1 MRILVTGA
9 SGLSGSF
16 AARALADDGFDVVG
30 VYRRDTAFL
39 APLHVVPRL
48 HLIRADIINAGD
60 LPGPFDAIVHVGA
73 TSPAPGVTIA
83 RIVRDNVD
91 GTLALIDAALS
102 WKACRFVFFSS
113 LSLYGEITRE
123 VVDETTPICNPDPY
137 GIAKY
142 LAELRLAEV
151 AEVMP
156 ALSLRLP
163 GILGPGAHRNWLS
176 SVAAALLSG
185 RPIGIYHQDRP
196 FNNAA
201 HVSDISALV
210 AGLLRRGWEG
220 FDAVVLGARG
230 MTTVRGAVDRLAHG
244 LGISHV
250 VSAVAPKKPS
260 FTLSS
265 ERAITRYGYDPMDIE
280 ALIERYARDLRSS
293 DGFQV
298 AQATARTAGLGQ
310 LMA

>member
-1 MRILVTGA
+1 M
-9 SGLSGSF
+9 
-16 AARALADDGFDVVG
+16 
-30 VYRRDTAFL
+30 
-39 APLHVVPRL
+39 
-48 HLIRADIINAGD
+48 
-60 LPGPFDAIVHVGA
+60 
-73 TSPAPGVTIA
+73 
-83 RIVRDNVD
+83 
-91 GTLALIDAALS
+91 
-102 WKACRFVFFSS
+102 
-113 LSLYGEITRE
+113 
-123 VVDETTPICNPDPY
+123 VDETTPICNPDPY

-142 LAELRLAEV
+142 LAEQRLAEV

-244 LGISHV
+244 LGISHA
-250 VSAVAPKKPS
+250 VSAVTPKKPS

-265 ERAITRYGYDPMDIE
+265 ERAITRHGYDPMDIE
-280 ALIERYARDLRSS
+280 ALIDRYARDLRS
-293 DGFQV
+293 DDAFQV

-310 LMA
+310 LIA